1 MSARKIDYFLVFLK
15 SLVDDIYYLLYFVTN
30 FYDDRIHF
38 AIKKWKKIN
47 KNDTINPSRRIS
59 NIY

>member
-38 AIKKWKKIN
+38 AIKNGRKEIKM
-47 KNDTINPSRRIS
+47 TQ
-59 NIY
+59 